1 MFGVHVNP
9 HDICVQLRR
18 KKLQFQHLFM
28 YMENITDTGEMDGTI
43 SGGEF
48 EQGASWFLDP
58 ALGGQV
64 GE

>member
-1 MFGVHVNP
+1 MADRPAQGALRAAGLFRSGTLPLVQINP
-9 HDICVQLRR
+9 YVSA
-18 KKLQFQHLFM
+18 
-28 YMENITDTGEMDGTI
+28 EPDGPVPAR
-43 SGGEF
+43 GGEF